1 MPPTPTALSPIIPSA
16 TIADDILY
24 GADGIAEFLYGDA
37 KLRRKV
43 YNLVETG
50 RIPHFKLGAGLCA
63 RKSVLLAWIA
73 KQESLPHGGWSVR
86 CAFSFFPTITYGLP
100 ATRGSASNTATA
112 ASPRW
117 TAFAPVLLSGSRDS
131 FSIRST
137 WCH

>member
-1 MPPTPTALSPIIPSA
+1 VERPTSPSGDDSARDQLSSLLKGLGESSHLARLLEAAARQVTATPPQMAGPLAG
-16 TIADDILY
+16 DILY

-73 KQESLPHGGWSVR
+73 AQERVER
-86 CAFSFFPTITYGLP
+86 
-100 ATRGSASNTATA
+100 
-112 ASPRW
+112 
-117 TAFAPVLLSGSRDS
+117 
-131 FSIRST
+131 
-137 WCH
+137 